1 MAEGGQPRDE
11 SLLVTHLGGDHQG
24 TQGHQV
30 QLGLPDIVTRH
41 EQVQVPGNGED
52 GDDNLLA
59 TLDDYLTA
67 MWTVRVDSSSS
78 TARSAV
84 HSTSCLLRLSW
95 GDLRGTGLTS
105 LSLTWTQ
112 ARISARY
119 SVGLY
124 GG

>member
-1 MAEGGQPRDE
+1 MKDY
-11 SLLVTHLGGDHQG
+11 
-24 TQGHQV
+24 
-30 QLGLPDIVTRH
+30 
-41 EQVQVPGNGED
+41 
-52 GDDNLLA
+52 DNLLA

-78 TARSAV
+78 TALSAV

-124 GG
+124 RG